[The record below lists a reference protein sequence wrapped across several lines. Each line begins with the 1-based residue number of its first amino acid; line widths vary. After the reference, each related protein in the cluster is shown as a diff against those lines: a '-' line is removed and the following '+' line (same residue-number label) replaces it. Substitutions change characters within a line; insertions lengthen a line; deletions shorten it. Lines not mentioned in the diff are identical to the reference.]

1 MNHLNNREAITD
13 LSKKRHTSALR
24 EKVGVSETETTNK
37 NAIESIKNKRQSQP
51 SSDDL
56 IKGILS
62 GNITSLSRAITLVES
77 TNPEHL
83 KKANDIIKECLP
95 YTNDSIRIGITGVP
109 GVGKSTFIETFG
121 TYLTKKGKKV
131 AVLAVDPSS
140 SLSKGS
146 ILGDKTRMED
156 LVKNEHAFIRP
167 SPSGSSLG
175 GVARKSRETVILC
188 EAAGFDT
195 ILIETVGVG
204 QSETAVHSMVDFFLL
219 LKLAGAG
226 DELQGIKRGIME
238 MADAIVINKADG
250 DNLKNAKSAKLEF
263 NRALHLYPAKDS
275 GWQPKV
281 LLASALMNEGISEI
295 WELIETYMKETKQN
309 KFFDYKRKEQN
320 KFWMLQTIEDR
331 LKSNFY
337 NHPMIKKELKIQLEH
352 LQNGETTPFSAA
364 EFLLN
369 LKP

>member
-1 MNHLNNREAITD
+1 MTNKNKKSAI
-13 LSKKRHTSALR
+13 KQQK
-24 EKVGVSETETTNK
+24 GVSETETTNP
-37 NAIESIKNKRQSQP
+37 NAIKNIKSKRQSQP
-51 SSDDL
+51 TVDELVKD
-56 IKGILS
+56 IIQ
-62 GNITSLSRAITLVES
+62 GNMTALSRAITLVES
-77 TNPEHL
+77 TNPQHL
-83 KKANDIIKECLP
+83 QKTNDIIQKCLP
-95 YTNDSIRIGITGVP
+95 YANNSVRIGITGVP
-109 GVGKSTFIETFG
+109 GVGKSTFIESFG
-121 TYLTKKGKKV
+121 TFLTNQGKKV

-140 SLSKGS
+140 TLSKGS

-156 LVKNEHAFIRP
+156 LVKNENAFIRP
-167 SPSGSSLG
+167 SPSGTSLG
-175 GVARKSRETVILC
+175 GVARKSRETIILC

-250 DNLKNAKSAKLEF
+250 DNLKHAKTAKVEF

-281 LLASALMNEGISEI
+281 LLASALHNEGISEI
-295 WELIETYMKETKQN
+295 WELIESYLQHSKANNYFEH
-309 KFFDYKRKEQN
+309 KRNEQN

-331 LKSNFY
+331 LKSDFY
-337 NHPMIKKELKIQLEH
+337 NNPEIRNELKKQLKRIE
-352 LQNGETTPFSAA
+352 NGETTPFVAA

-369 LKP
+369 LKY